1 MLDLIAFELKKIV
14 MRRTSAVAVVGVAV
28 LMCAIMLLNVT
39 GSKMQTMDGTV
50 YAGLDNIAYGRAN
63 EESHAGALTAERIA
77 ADIETYRDEM
87 CIRFI
92 TGEADIEAE
101 YENYLATLDSLGLG
115 ELQEVYAA
123 SYARY
128 LER

>member
-1 MLDLIAFELKKIV
+1 
-14 MRRTSAVAVVGVAV
+14 
-28 LMCAIMLLNVT
+28 
-39 GSKMQTMDGTV
+39 
-50 YAGLDNIAYGRAN
+50 
-63 EESHAGALTAERIA
+63 
-77 ADIETYRDEM
+77 M

>member
-1 MLDLIAFELKKIV
+1 MRLYAFETESDSDLDYIL
-14 MRRTSAVAVVGVAV
+14 TSKYCYGVQPECV
-28 LMCAIMLLNVT
+28 KLYVQC
-39 GSKMQTMDGTV
+39 GYDGYWPFGCTFTS
-50 YAGLDNIAYGRAN
+50 
-63 EESHAGALTAERIA
+63 EESEIIADHLT
-77 ADIETYRDEM
+77 DIETYRDEM

-115 ELQEVYAA
+115 ELQEVYSA

>member
-39 GSKMQTMDGTV
+39 GSKTQTMDGTV
-50 YAGLDNIAYGRAN
+50 YAGLDYIAHERSV

-77 ADIETYRDEM
+77 ADIEAYRDAGV
-87 CIRFI
+87 C
-92 TGEADIEAE
+92 ADRPGTCRRHGARGPER
-101 YENYLATLDSLGLG
+101 
-115 ELQEVYAA
+115 AA
-123 SYARY
+123 RRD
-128 LER
+128 LRPRHG